1 MSKDVLKGKTF
12 LKAPGHFID
21 EATEQVEAVKRRH
34 SIVALFEGYG
44 VKLTK
49 GADNGH
55 YKGLCPW
62 HDDHDPSLSVDDT
75 KGRYHCFGCD
85 AKGDIIGLVRKMEN
99 LGFRD
104 ALRKL
109 EGKEEAIKLP
119 VEKKSKQEKTDNPQE
134 LPAITITDIAAYY
147 HKQFYESGEAIQ
159 YLIKRGI
166 TNTGLYERFQIGFAD
181 GSIIGKI
188 SDKQKEEL
196 ARIGILRR
204 REDGTYSDHFHN
216 CIVFPITDPSQN
228 SGQAPG
234 HVVGMYGRR
243 IADYEPKHLYLPG
256 PHRGIFNHKA
266 SKVYNEIIL
275 VESIMDALSL
285 IQIGIENVQPLYGT
299 NGFTAEHLQT
309 LKDDNVK
316 TIVLALDND
325 EAGRKASEA
334 LKTKLLDEDFSVKT
348 IFPKL
353 KKDWNEEL
361 LEGLDKET
369 FHLLIEEAISEKK
382 EEPAKDFTVTN
393 EGIKDIFKAESITY
407 EIVGA
412 KELFVTNLR
421 VNVKAIYGGESYY
434 DNADLAS
441 GRSRRALSETLA
453 QLFAVEYRIVERDL
467 MRILDHYAGERDRK
481 LAEINNVSKAKELTD
496 EERELGLSFLMNP
509 DMFGEII
516 RDLDTLGY
524 VGEDLNK
531 ILLYLCASSRILD
544 DPISVMIV
552 SQSASGKS
560 LLVSTIEKLLPPE
573 DVISATS
580 LSDQALNY
588 IVSMLHK
595 FFNLGEAVY
604 SEEIEHQIRDMLSLH
619 MLSRHVA
626 VKDEKTGRTTTEQ
639 MKTPAIVAAVM
650 TTTRQNINPENAS
663 RFFMINTDE
672 SKEQTRRI
680 HAAQRGKY
688 TLEQY
693 RINNEVAP
701 DIIRKHQAA
710 QRLLKKIAIAND
722 FMQYLDFPDT
732 IMRVRR
738 DHARFIDLIACVCFL
753 RQYQKELKN
762 NGSFDYI
769 ECGIEDY
776 RIAYNIMINGVLAS
790 SMIELPKSAA
800 ELYNNLRELAKKQ
813 AGKKNLKVNE
823 VTFTQREL
831 REQTGFG
838 QSWIRENLRKLV
850 EYEYISVQRNFK
862 RGERG
867 SYRLKDDSDIEKI
880 DLSIIPTPEAM
891 ERLLN
896 KN

>member
-1 MSKDVLKGKTF
+1 
-12 LKAPGHFID
+12 
-21 EATEQVEAVKRRH
+21 
-34 SIVALFEGYG
+34 
-44 VKLTK
+44 
-49 GADNGH
+49 
-55 YKGLCPW
+55 
-62 HDDHDPSLSVDDT
+62 VDDT

-85 AKGDIIGLVRKMEN
+85 AKGDIIDLIRKMEG
-99 LGFRD
+99 LSFRE
-104 ALRKL
+104 AIKKL
-109 EGKEEAIKLP
+109 EGKSVSPTKNIERKKQN
-119 VEKKSKQEKTDNPQE
+119 EKKEPVDLVAISEGNGASTSPLFTSVESAPIGEIHSTITLTDYAEYTHKRLYESK
-134 LPAITITDIAAYY
+134 PAI
-147 HKQFYESGEAIQ
+147 ECLE
-159 YLIKRGI
+159 KRGI
-166 TNTGLYERFQIGFAD
+166 TDKTIYERFRIGYAD
-181 GSIIGKI
+181 GSILTKL
-188 SDKQKEEL
+188 SDKQKEAL
-196 ARIGILRR
+196 KASGIITNRNT
-204 REDGTYSDHFHN
+204 EHFRG

-228 SGQAPG
+228 SGQVPG
-234 HVVGMYGRR
+234 QVVGMYGRR
-243 IADYEPKHLYLPG
+243 VGDGEPRHLYLPG
-256 PHRGIFNHKA
+256 PHLGIPNKKA
-266 SKVYNEIIL
+266 SKVYNEIVL
-275 VESIMDALSL
+275 VEGIIDALSL
-285 IQIGIENVQPLYGT
+285 IQIGVENVQPLYGT
-299 NGFTAEHLQT
+299 NGFTAEHLET

-316 TIVLALDND
+316 TVILALDND
-325 EAGRKASEA
+325 EAGRKASEM
-334 LKTKLLDEDFSVKT
+334 LKAKLLDEGFAVKT

-353 KKDWNEEL
+353 TKDWNEEL
-361 LEGLDKET
+361 LAGLDKET
-369 FHLLIEEAISEKK
+369 FKLLIEEAAAEKK
-382 EEPAKDFTVTN
+382 KAPEKCFTVTKD
-393 EGIKDIFKAESITY
+393 GIKDIFTTESITY

-421 VNVKAIYGGESYY
+421 VNVKAVYGGESYY

-441 GRSRRALSETLA
+441 GRSRRALSETLS
-453 QLFAVEYRIVERDL
+453 QLFSVEYRIVERDL
-467 MRILDHYAGERDRK
+467 MRILDHYAAERDRK
-481 LAEINNVSKAKELTD
+481 LSELSNVSKAKELTE

-509 DMFGEII
+509 DMFDEII

-524 VGEDLNK
+524 VGENLNK

-560 LLVSTIEKLLPPE
+560 LLVSTIEKLLPQE

-626 VKDEKTGRTTTEQ
+626 VKDEKTGKTTTEQ

-663 RFFMINTDE
+663 RFFVINTDE

-693 RINNEVAP
+693 RINNEVTP

-732 IMRVRR
+732 LMRVRR

-769 ECGIEDY
+769 ECDIEDY
-776 RIAYNIMINGVLAS
+776 RIAYNIMVNGVLAS
-790 SMIELPKSAA
+790 TMLELPRGAT
-800 ELYNNLRELAKKQ
+800 ELYNSLRELAKTQ
-813 AGKKNLKVNE
+813 AKKKNLKVNE

-838 QSWIRENLRKLV
+838 QSWIRENMRKLV

-867 SYRLKDDSDIEKI
+867 AYRLKDDSDIEKI
-880 DLSIIPTPEAM
+880 DLSMIPTPEEM
-891 ERLLN
+891 EKLISAESAPIRASQAPGL
-896 KN
+896 